1 MQRTALR
8 ATLVRTGGPGQEAVL
23 IIDGREYSV
32 RDGFSWSAA
41 YAPEVGDEF
50 DVTLSA
56 EIDDSWS
63 WERIFAAN
71 PERRIGL
78 ESLGGYAYL
87 ALGRISSVNPVRIDC
102 GILVEERA
110 IHTHDSRVIGEF
122 VGFRI
127 EALDAEGLSDR
138 KHDGES

>member
-1 MQRTALR
+1 M
-8 ATLVRTGGPGQEAVL
+8 
-23 IIDGREYSV
+23 

-41 YAPEVGDEF
+41 HAPEVGGEF
-50 DVTLSA
+50 DVALSA

-63 WERIFAAN
+63 SGYFAAN

-78 ESLGGYAYL
+78 ESLSGYAYL

-110 IHTHDSRVIGEF
+110 IRTSRFACHRRVRWISYRGPRC
-122 VGFRI
+122 GGLTRI
-127 EALDAEGLSDR
+127 IQTV
-138 KHDGES
+138 